1 MEEKVDTREL
11 ELQILKAKADKAVE
25 RIDKVHADIKANK
38 IAIKDAIKEF
48 ETIRKDLVDCAS
60 IQLGFPVAG
69 PLACLTTIQ
78 TLLSLD
84 KLIISMQVLASLG
97 A

>member
-1 MEEKVDTREL
+1 MEERVDTREL
-11 ELQILKAKADKAVE
+11 ELHILKSKADRAVE

-38 IAIKDAIKEF
+38 IPIKEAIKEF
-48 ETIRKDLVDCAS
+48 ENIRKDLVDCAT
-60 IQLGFPVAG
+60 IQLGFSVAG
-69 PLACLTTIQ
+69 PVACMTTIQ
-78 TLLSLD
+78 TILSLD